1 MKDGDSI
8 AMIMGTNLIKRIE
21 LLKALA
27 AEPLRMQRF
36 RFRGVNA
43 DLPIVS
49 VKINLPVYRIEN
61 RRTRTL
67 QEEYLVTHPEHPKT
81 FFDSDKDSIAVQS
94 AQDEIL
100 RSLIEDKDLYDVFTN
115 PKVQQDEPIICTR
128 QGVVVNGN
136 RRLCAW
142 RKLYEEDRIKYS
154 HFESV
159 EIMLLPE
166 DAEESDL
173 NNIERDLQIKRAIKA
188 EYSWHARAFMIKSDY
203 ESVNSFDELKQMY
216 DMSRQEL
223 ELAMEC
229 YSYAKSY
236 LESIGK
242 AGQWSL
248 VDKHEFAFQK
258 IVKEKN
264 KIPVVAERKIF
275 EACAAAVLQI
285 DNVALRDRRYDII
298 PQMAKDIKP
307 IIDVLRRDVLPA
319 TAASNRQT
327 DPFGFDVS
335 EVGSDDLYKLE
346 HECRKPENI
355 RRTVDIVS
363 SVLEATSQTRRDQQA
378 SHALLNDLIEISM
391 RLISVKN
398 KDLDDRQED
407 MLAVRNQLQSIVD
420 TCNEISKWV
429 NRHEGHN

>member
-1 MKDGDSI
+1 
-8 AMIMGTNLIKRIE
+8 
-21 LLKALA
+21 
-27 AEPLRMQRF
+27 
-36 RFRGVNA
+36 
-43 DLPIVS
+43 
-49 VKINLPVYRIEN
+49 
-61 RRTRTL
+61 
-67 QEEYLVTHPEHPKT
+67 
-81 FFDSDKDSIAVQS
+81 
-94 AQDEIL
+94 
-100 RSLIEDKDLYDVFTN
+100 
-115 PKVQQDEPIICTR
+115 
-128 QGVVVNGN
+128 
-136 RRLCAW
+136 
-142 RKLYEEDRIKYS
+142 
-154 HFESV
+154 
-159 EIMLLPE
+159 
-166 DAEESDL
+166 
-173 NNIERDLQIKRAIKA
+173 
-188 EYSWHARAFMIKSDY
+188 MIKSDY
-203 ESVNSFDELKQMY
+203 ESVNSFEELKQMY

-264 KIPVVAERKIF
+264 KIPVVAERKVF

-307 IIDVLRRDVLPA
+307 IIDVLRRDILPA
-319 TAASNRQT
+319 TAASNQQT

-346 HECRKPENI
+346 HECRKPDNI

-407 MLAVRNQLQSIVD
+407 MLAVKNQLQSIVD